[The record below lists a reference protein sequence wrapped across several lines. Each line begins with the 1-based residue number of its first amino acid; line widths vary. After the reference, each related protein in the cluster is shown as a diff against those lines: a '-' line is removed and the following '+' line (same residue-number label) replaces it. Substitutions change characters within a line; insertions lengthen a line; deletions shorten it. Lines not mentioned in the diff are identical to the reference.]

1 MKRTDL
7 EKLKGLRLR
16 PEAGV
21 PGAASPFGK
30 AAPAAPSRREQRELD
45 RAAGLVPF
53 AVKLN
58 ETLVAKLHKLAESHE
73 GGLNAVVAELLK
85 KGMESKAK

>member
-1 MKRTDL
+1 MKKTDL

-16 PEAGV
+16 PQEGA
-21 PGAASPFGK
+21 PGQGAFGR
-30 AAPAAPSRREQRELD
+30 AAPALPSRREQRELD

-58 ETLVAKLHKLAESHE
+58 DGLVAKLHELAQKHE
-73 GGLNAVVAELLK
+73 GGLNGLVADLLR
-85 KGMESKAK
+85 KGMESKSK

>member
-1 MKRTDL
+1 MKKTDL
-7 EKLKGLRLR
+7 EKHKGLRLK
-16 PEAGV
+16 PQAGL
-21 PGAASPFGK
+21 PGATGAFGK
-30 AAPAAPSRREQRELD
+30 GAPAEPSRREQRELD

-58 ETLVAKLHKLAESHE
+58 EGLVAKLHELAQKREAD
-73 GGLNAVVAELLK
+73 LNAVVAELLM

>member
-1 MKRTDL
+1 MKKTDL

-16 PEAGV
+16 PQAAV
-21 PGAASPFGK
+21 PGGASAFGK

-58 ETLVAKLHKLAESHE
+58 EGLVAKLHKLAE
-73 GGLNAVVAELLK
+73 GRDGDLNAVVAELLG
-85 KGMESKAK
+85 KGMEGKAK

>member
-1 MKRTDL
+1 MKKTDL
-7 EKLKGLRLR
+7 EKLKGLRLK
-16 PEAGV
+16 PPA
-21 PGAASPFGK
+21 GAARTGGQFGRG
-30 AAPAAPSRREQRELD
+30 APAAPSRREQRELD

-58 ETLVAKLHKLAESHE
+58 EALVARLQALAQGRE
-73 GGLNAVVAELLK
+73 GGLNAVVAELLE